1 MLITSLIAFVTVFK
15 LEEEITVRHQA
26 EKKLKNNLKEL
37 DKAKREIE
45 KEKQKLHAVL
55 SSMGEGLIVCNKA
68 GVISMVNYAGGA
80 LLRRPPEDIFGK
92 KLNDLV
98 SFYYENK
105 NKKKILPMAIIKKVL
120 EYPDIITVSPNDR
133 LYLQNSGKVVF
144 PVTMVIAPLLQ
155 KHEDLAIILFRDATR
170 EVDIDR
176 AKSEF
181 VSLASHQ
188 LRTPLST
195 MGWYAQMML
204 AGDAGKITKSQKEF
218 LNEIEDSNKRM
229 VELVDSLLNTSRIEL
244 GTFSIQPQEV
254 NILETAKSM
263 LKELD
268 PQVNEKKIKL
278 AVKLPKKIPKY
289 MADPKL
295 LRIIFQNLLTNA
307 VKYTPEK
314 GKVSLN
320 LEIIDQ
326 KKKNGYFLL
335 TVEDSG
341 FGIPKDEQH
350 KIFTKMFRAT
360 NAQKKT
366 IDGNGLGLYLVKSI
380 LDHAGGRV
388 WFTSA
393 ENKGTTF
400 FVELPLSGME
410 VKEGAK
416 SLS

>member
-1 MLITSLIAFVTVFK
+1 MLVTSMIAFVTVFK
-15 LEEEITVRHQA
+15 LEEEITARHQA
-26 EKKLKNNLKEL
+26 ENKLKKNLKEL
-37 DKAKREIE
+37 DKVRKEIE
-45 KEKQKLHAVL
+45 RERQKLHAVL

-68 GVISMVNYAGGA
+68 GVISMINYAGGA
-80 LLRRPPEDIFGK
+80 LLRLSPDDVFGK
-92 KLNDLV
+92 KFNDLA

-105 NKKKILPMAIIKKVL
+105 NKKKVLPMTIIKQVL
-120 EYPDIITVSPNDR
+120 EHPDIVTISPNDR
-133 LYLQNSGKVVF
+133 LYLQNSGKTAF

-155 KHEDLAIILFRDATR
+155 KHENLAIILFRDATR
-170 EVDIDR
+170 EVNIDR

-204 AGDAGKITKSQKEF
+204 AGDAGKINKSQKEF
-218 LNEIEDSNKRM
+218 LNEIEESNKRM

-244 GTFSIQPQEV
+244 GTFSIQPQVV
-254 NILETAKSM
+254 NILDTANSI
-263 LKELD
+263 LKELE
-268 PQVNEKKIKL
+268 PQISLKKL
-278 AVKLPKKIPKY
+278 NLNVKLPKRVPKY

-320 LEIIDQ
+320 LEIIDE
-326 KKKNGYFLL
+326 KKKTGHYLL
-335 TVEDSG
+335 SVEDSG
-341 FGIPKDEQH
+341 FGIPKNEQH

-366 IDGNGLGLYLVKSI
+366 TDGNGLGLYLVKSI
-380 LDHAGGRV
+380 LDNAGGRI

-393 ENKGTTF
+393 ENKGATF

-410 VKEGAK
+410 VKERAK